1 VPFVPEGTLFLS
13 FREGASER
21 DIEDVL
27 RRHGLAVV
35 SVSGRF
41 YTVRA
46 ENADMVEVAAELQR
60 EPMVAVAE
68 PDLITPRQLLDFLPS
83 DPRFARQW
91 HLENRGDAAGLVA
104 GADAR
109 VVAAWRRL
117 GHLGAPEAV
126 VAVIDDG
133 FDLAHPDFQ
142 DKAVD
147 PRDFIRGGDDVA
159 PEAGDWHGTA
169 CAGVALGIAKGGEIV
184 GAAPNARLM
193 PVRMAKE
200 LSDIEVEQW
209 FDYVTEKG
217 AWVVSCSWN
226 AAAKVYPLPERVAQ
240 AIHRCATGGR
250 GGKGAVVVFAAG
262 NDGKD
267 VNDPPR
273 SQNGFATHPEVL
285 AVAAS
290 TSRDERAHYSA
301 RGREIAVCAPSS
313 GRRGLFVTTADVTGA
328 LGYDSGDYYDLFE
341 GTSSACPLVAGICGL
356 VLGANPALTAA
367 DVRQIVR
374 TTARQIGA
382 DTDYQNGHSTSFG
395 HGCVNAE
402 AAVDLALRTVAD
414 EAALV
419 ALRAGIPPVA

>member
-1 VPFVPEGTLFLS
+1 
-13 FREGASER
+13 
-21 DIEDVL
+21 
-27 RRHGLAVV
+27 
-35 SVSGRF
+35 
-41 YTVRA
+41 
-46 ENADMVEVAAELQR
+46 
-60 EPMVAVAE
+60 
-68 PDLITPRQLLDFLPS
+68 
-83 DPRFARQW
+83 
-91 HLENRGDAAGLVA
+91 
-104 GADAR
+104 
-109 VVAAWRRL
+109 
-117 GHLGAPEAV
+117 
-126 VAVIDDG
+126 
-133 FDLAHPDFQ
+133 
-142 DKAVD
+142 
-147 PRDFIRGGDDVA
+147 
-159 PEAGDWHGTA
+159 
-169 CAGVALGIAKGGEIV
+169 
-184 GAAPNARLM
+184 M

-200 LSDIEVEQW
+200 LSPGQVEQW

-250 GGKGAVVVFAAG
+250 DGKGAVVVFAAG
-262 NDGKD
+262 NNGKD

-290 TSRDERAHYSA
+290 TSRDQRATYSA

-313 GRRGLFVTTADVTGA
+313 GLGGLFVTTADVTGA
-328 LGYDSGDYYDLFE
+328 SGYDPGDYHEGFE

-374 TTARQIGA
+374 ATARRIGA
-382 DTDYQNGHSTSFG
+382 ETDYQNGHSTSFG
-395 HGCVNAE
+395 HGCVDAE

-414 EAALV
+414 GAALV